1 MLKNEIQS
9 CSTCSVQKASSTEGT
24 VRSFCTKKANIS
36 HCKAYFV
43 GILAIGYDTW
53 ASLWCN

>member
-43 GILAIGYDTW
+43 GILAIGYDT
-53 ASLWCN
+53 